1 MTQSPWMGGESR
13 YPWGGGGPRKDVA
26 ERRLWDIGLEHW
38 FSSLS
43 VQQEASSEQMAGP
56 HPQSS

>member
-1 MTQSPWMGGESR
+1 MGGECR